1 MLDADTG
8 PSPAQVRLEERIR
21 RVVALLESRFDYLP
35 SVPSTMPVTSSGPAD
50 DSKYV
55 PCEPCKGRG
64 RVVYKRTGR
73 RLDRI
78 CLACDGTGQRRRRKD
93 DPAFDG
99 YVGRTRPTGSK
110 PRSMTAREYADTISR
125 LQADADTREGKTQH
139 ERYGWE
145 RARQHR
151 DQAGSYV
158 ELDHAVMELRQ
169 RMPGEPVTSTVGL
182 LFIQSRMGP
191 TIRLP
196 GALHASLAEE
206 RKAVIQ
212 ALAFRWNWTAGEI
225 GRVLGVSRD
234 RVRLV
239 LKAVRPT

>member
-21 RVVALLESRFDYLP
+21 RVQALLESRFDYLP
-35 SVPSTMPVTSSGPAD
+35 PVPSTMPVTSSGPAD
-50 DSKYV
+50 ESKYV

-78 CLACDGTGQRRRRKD
+78 CLACDGTGQRRRRKE

-99 YVGRTRPTGSK
+99 YVGRIRPTGGK

-125 LQADADTREGKTQH
+125 LQADADTRSGKTQH
-139 ERYGWE
+139 ERFGWE
-145 RARQHR
+145 RAREHR

-158 ELDHAVMELRQ
+158 ELDRAVNHLRQ
-169 RMPGEPVTSTVGL
+169 KMPGQPVGSTIGL

-196 GALHASLAEE
+196 GVLHEQLTPA
-206 RKAVIQ
+206 RKSA
-212 ALAFRWNWTAGEI
+212 ARELHGYGWTAGEI
-225 GRVLGVSRD
+225 GRALGVAREKVG
-234 RVRLV
+234 RW
-239 LKAVRPT
+239 LKPSA